1 MLRERAMSD
10 VRDFIHTV
18 DVDKSEAEDIARRS
32 ASGKFRCFLSMQM
45 LSTPELQTRHVSL
58 VQVIESLGEYVKS
71 EDVTVRSRAILY
83 LSQVLA
89 ALPQDFLSKQQLAV
103 ISEFLCDRISDGGAL
118 VGLRTLQRLPR
129 FNEELAV
136 LTFRA

>member
-1 MLRERAMSD
+1 MSD

-18 DVDKSEAEDIARRS
+18 DVDKSQAEQIARRS
-32 ASGKFRCFLSMQM
+32 ASGTFRRFEFLQI
-45 LSTPELQTRHVSL
+45 LSTPGLEQKHVSL
-58 VQVIESLGEYVKS
+58 VEVIESLGEYVKS

-89 ALPQDFLSKQQLAV
+89 ALPQDFLTRQQLAV

-118 VGLRTLQRLPR
+118 VGLKTLQCLPR

>member
-1 MLRERAMSD
+1 MLD
-10 VRDFIHTV
+10 VRDFVHTV
-18 DVDKSEAEDIARRS
+18 DVDKSEAENIARRS
-32 ASGKFRCFLSMQM
+32 ASGMFRRSLSLQI
-45 LSTPELQTRHVSL
+45 LNTLELELRRVSL
-58 VQVIESLGEYVKS
+58 VEVIESLGEYVKS

-89 ALPQDFLSKQQLAV
+89 ALPQDFLTKQQLAV